1 MTENELQQIQK
12 IGESYCTKLGGL
24 VDSMDSPEAQI
35 HAVRIV
41 FDAALVQMLNRRG
54 PVETCS
60 FLRRMA
66 QRIENDAQR
75 VLQ

>member
-1 MTENELQQIQK
+1 MTDEELQQIEESGQK
-12 IGESYCTKLGGL
+12 YCAALSELIDGMP
-24 VDSMDSPEAQI
+24 VEAQV
-35 HAVRIV
+35 HMARLV
-41 FDAALVQMLNRRG
+41 FNATLVQLLNRRG

-60 FLRRMA
+60 LLRRMA